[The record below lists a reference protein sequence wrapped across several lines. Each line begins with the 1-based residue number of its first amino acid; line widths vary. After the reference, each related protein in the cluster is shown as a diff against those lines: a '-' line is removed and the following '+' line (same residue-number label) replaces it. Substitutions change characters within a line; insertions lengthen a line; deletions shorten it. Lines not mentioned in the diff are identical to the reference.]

1 MRSRLEELYG
11 ARLKGLIL
19 FGSRARGDFSE
30 ASDADLAIVL
40 APPIGR
46 PFAVKC
52 EVIDATYDLFLDNG
66 IILQAWPLCENWL
79 DEPEASPYPQVVRA
93 IRREGIEV

>member
-1 MRSRLEELYG
+1 VKSRLAELYG
-11 ARLKGLIL
+11 SRLKGLIL

-52 EVIDATYDLFLDNG
+52 EVIDATYDPFLDSG
-66 IILQAWPLCENWL
+66 IVIQPWPLCEEWL
-79 DEPEASPYPQVVRA
+79 DAPEASPYPQVVHA
-93 IRREGIEV
+93 ILREGIRV